1 MRSAR
6 ILLSS
11 SFKDFWEIDD
21 NLYVVELKVRE
32 EWIGKTLIELQLRK
46 NHMMNVVALKV
57 EGKKWRFGNPEEP
70 LRQDEVLLVAMDKK
84 DLRKWQ

>member
-1 MRSAR
+1 M
-6 ILLSS
+6 
-11 SFKDFWEIDD
+11 
-21 NLYVVELKVRE
+21 RE